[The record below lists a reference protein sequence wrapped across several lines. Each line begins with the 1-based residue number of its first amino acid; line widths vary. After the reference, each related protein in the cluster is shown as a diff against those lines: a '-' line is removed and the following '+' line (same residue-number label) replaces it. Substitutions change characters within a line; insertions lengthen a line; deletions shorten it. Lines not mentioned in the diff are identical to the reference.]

1 MKVNLKSLLKDK
13 NVLYVVFF
21 IAVINLVGFL
31 MIQDLNAVF
40 FMLIVGF
47 LTSYFS
53 KNMIIILLTALVA
66 TNLFATSR
74 SVYVAAEKANKE
86 GFRGREGLKNR
97 KKRESLSPLS
107 PEKVKSAASA
117 LDEEEGTGKK
127 PKLDYAA
134 TLESAYDNLDNLLGS
149 DAIRNMSEDTQR
161 LADKQKKLMSN
172 IKNLEP
178 MMMKAGKMLEG
189 LDSSK
194 IGGMLSSLE
203 GGLKQL
209 GGAKLKL

>member
-74 SVYVAAEKANKE
+74 SVYVAEEKANKE

-117 LDEEEGTGKK
+117 LDQEEGTGKK

>member
-86 GFRGREGLKNR
+86 GFRGKEGLKNR

-107 PEKVKSAASA
+107 PQKVKSAASA

>member
-74 SVYVAAEKANKE
+74 SVYVAAEEANKE
-86 GFRGREGLKNR
+86 GFRGKEGLKNR
-97 KKRESLSPLS
+97 KKRERLSPLS

-134 TLESAYDNLDNLLGS
+134 TLESAYDNLDKLLGS

-161 LADKQKKLMSN
+161 LAEKQKKLMSN
-172 IKNLEP
+172 MKNLEP

-194 IGGMLSSLE
+194 IGGMLNSLE

>member
-97 KKRESLSPLS
+97 KKESLSPLS

-161 LADKQKKLMSN
+161 LAEKQKKLMSN

-194 IGGMLSSLE
+194 IGGMLNSLE